1 MTGSDLFGLIVCVL
15 VLAYLLFALLRGER
29 L

>member
-1 MTGSDLFGLIVCVL
+1 VITETVAGLVL
-15 VLAYLLFALLRGER
+15 TVLALAYLLYALLRPED

>member
-1 MTGSDLFGLIVCVL
+1 MNFETIIGLVL
-15 VLAYLLFALLRGER
+15 TVLALAYLLYALLRAED

>member
-1 MTGSDLFGLIVCVL
+1 LSLAEASMLAVSVL
-15 VLAYLLFALLRGER
+15 VLAYLGYALLRGER

>member
-1 MTGSDLFGLIVCVL
+1 MSASNLLGLIVALL
-15 VLAYLLFALLRGER
+15 VFSYLLFALLRGER